1 METLLIKDG
10 LDRAAK
16 LIKAGQLV
24 AVPTET
30 VYGLACNGLDERAVA
45 DIYEVKGRTPIK
57 PLSLMVGGAEDM
69 ERYCLD
75 IPAAAYTLAKK
86 YWPGPLTIVLKAKN
100 SVPEIVRAGGSTVG
114 LRCPDHP
121 MTQELLKLSD
131 LPFAAPSANP
141 SGQPS
146 PKNAD
151 KVMEYFDGKI
161 AAVLDGGDCGIGKE
175 STLIDMSS
183 TPYKVLRESAL
194 SCKELAATLAEEMK
208 IVGITGGS
216 GCGKTTALGELEK
229 LGALIIDCDALY
241 HSLLKENDELKNELF
256 AAFPGCER
264 DGAVDRK
271 ALGLVV
277 FNDGEALKRLNAITH
292 RHIGL
297 AVESLIEK
305 HAMNGGSLAAIDAV
319 ELISSGISKRCD
331 LLVGISA
338 DKDVRIRRIM
348 ARDGIDYEAARLR
361 IDAQRPDSYYKE
373 NCHAVIANNGDVD
386 KFINEFKN
394 ILQEALKWTN

>member
-10 LDRAAK
+10 LETAAR
-16 LIKAGQLV
+16 LIKAAQLV

-45 DIYEVKGRTPIK
+45 EIYEVKGRPPVK

-69 ERYCLD
+69 DKYCLD
-75 IPAAAYTLAKK
+75 VPQAAYTLAEK
-86 YWPGPLTIVLKAKN
+86 YWPGPLTIVLKAKDI
-100 SVPEIVRAGGSTVG
+100 VPDIVKAGGNTVG

-121 MTQELLKLSD
+121 MTQELLRLSA

-146 PKNAD
+146 PKNAA

-161 AAVLDGGDCGIGKE
+161 AAVLDGGECGIGKE
-175 STLIDMSS
+175 STLIDMSCP
-183 TPYKVLRESAL
+183 PYRVLRESAL
-194 SCKELAATLAEEMK
+194 SRKELAAALAEKMK

-216 GCGKTTALGELEK
+216 GCGKTTALRELEK
-229 LGALIIDCDALY
+229 RGALIIDCDALY
-241 HSLLKENDELKNELF
+241 HRLLKENEELKKELF
-256 AAFPGCER
+256 AAFPQCES

-277 FNDGEALKRLNAITH
+277 FKDSEALKLLNAITH

-297 AVESLIEK
+297 AVDRLIEE

-319 ELISSGISKRCD
+319 ELISSGISDKCA
-331 LLVGISA
+331 LVVGLTA
-338 DKDVRIRRIM
+338 AREQRIRRIM
-348 ARDGIDYEAARLR
+348 ARDGISREAAELR
-361 IDAQRPDSYYKE
+361 IDAQRPDSYYE
-373 NCHAVIANNGDVD
+373 ANCHAIIDNNGDLD
-386 KFINEFKN
+386 MFINKFNN
-394 ILQEALKWTN
+394 ILQEAFKWTN